1 MAGDGAGT
9 LTDFC
14 VDWVVQVFVRFDSI
28 FDKQTEPD
36 FVGVVGAAADPF
48 EGESGGSKGICI
60 FVKD

>member
-1 MAGDGAGT
+1 MAGDGASALADLG
-9 LTDFC
+9 
-14 VDWVVQVFVRFDSI
+14 VDWVVQVLVRFDTI

-48 EGESGGSKGICI
+48 ESESGGSKGRCI